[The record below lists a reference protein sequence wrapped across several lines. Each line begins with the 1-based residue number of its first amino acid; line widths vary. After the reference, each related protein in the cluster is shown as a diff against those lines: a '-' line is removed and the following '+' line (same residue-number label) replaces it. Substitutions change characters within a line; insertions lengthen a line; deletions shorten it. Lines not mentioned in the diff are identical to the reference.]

1 MKFSKN
7 LKFTILLP
15 AAVLVIGLI
24 VGIICGGMNLGIA
37 FPGGTMMTIAMHQ
50 DFDSSVVTKAFVD
63 EGFSEKDISLT
74 VSGSGEEAE
83 ALVRFPDTNDA
94 DRENEIRA
102 DVEKTIQA
110 TYPNAEVA
118 STDRVGAVAGRDLV
132 MNAISSVLIA
142 CALMLVYIWFR
153 FELHFGVTAVVALL
167 LDVGVMI
174 SMVTILRLQVNSSFI
189 SATRSTIPS

>member
-24 VGIICGGMNLGIA
+24 VGIICGGMNLGID
-37 FPGGTMMTIAMHQ
+37 FTGGTMMTIAMHQ

-94 DRENEIRA
+94 DRENEIRRRRRK
-102 DVEKTIQA
+102 DHPGDLSQ
-110 TYPNAEVA
+110 
-118 STDRVGAVAGRDLV
+118 RGGR
-132 MNAISSVLIA
+132 I
-142 CALMLVYIWFR
+142 
-153 FELHFGVTAVVALL
+153 H
-167 LDVGVMI
+167 
-174 SMVTILRLQVNSSFI
+174 
-189 SATRSTIPS
+189 RSRRRRCGP

>member
-24 VGIICGGMNLGIA
+24 VGIICGGMNLGMD
-37 FPGGTMMTIAMHQ
+37 FTGGTMMTIAMHQ
-50 DFDSSVVTKAFVD
+50 DIDSSVVTKAFVD

-132 MNAISSVLIA
+132 MNAISSAGVSYGTTVTLQPKRFKERM
-142 CALMLVYIWFR
+142 MLSFIPQS
-153 FELHFGVTAVVALL
+153 TATTLKRG
-167 LDVGVMI
+167 LDVREYHRF
-174 SMVTILRLQVNSSFI
+174 LEL
-189 SATRSTIPS
+189 TRET